1 MHSFW
6 KSALAVS
13 VFLFL
18 AACGSDAK
26 NHPAA
31 APPPPVVSV
40 IEVQAEDVPIYN
52 EYAAQTYS
60 RDMVEV
66 RGRVDG
72 YIEKRLFQA
81 GSDVAAGQVLFVLD
95 LRPYQADVR
104 SLPRAGRRSSADSSA
119 AGSCRRPLHRIARPR
134 P

>member
-1 MHSFW
+1 MHSSW
-6 KSALAVS
+6 KPALAVPF
-13 VFLFL
+13 FLVL

-26 NHPAA
+26 NLPAA

-52 EYAAQTYS
+52 EYAAQTYA
-60 RDMVEV
+60 RDTVEV

-95 LRPYQADVR
+95 LRPYQ
-104 SLPRAGRRSSADSSA
+104 
-119 AGSCRRPLHRIARPR
+119 
-134 P
+134 